1 MNILKSA
8 AIVAV
13 GLMALAGCQKAT
25 VDTSADEAAIRA
37 ATAAWAAD
45 YNAGNAEAVAAHY
58 AEDGVLQPPDASSA
72 SGRAAIAAFIA
83 ADSAKS
89 QAAGLKFVIPGDGPI
104 GISGD
109 LAYEAGSFS
118 VADSAG
124 ATVAT
129 GKYIG
134 VFNRID
140 GKWLLVR
147 DTYNMDAPAAPAP
160 AAEGDAAA
168 EPAAG

>member
-1 MNILKSA
+1 MHILKSA

-13 GLMALAGCQKAT
+13 GLIALAGCQKAA

-45 YNAGNAEAVAAHY
+45 YNAGDADAVAAHY
-58 AEDGVLQPPDASSA
+58 AEDAVLQPPGASSA
-72 SGRAAIAAFIA
+72 SGRAAIREFIA
-83 ADSAKS
+83 GDSAAS
-89 QAAGLKFVIPGDGPI
+89 MAAGLKFNIPGDGPV

-109 LAYEAGSFS
+109 LAYEAGTFS
-118 VADSAG
+118 VTDAAG

-129 GKYIG
+129 GKYMG
-134 VFNRID
+134 VFRNID

-147 DTYNMDAPAAPAP
+147 DTWNMDAAVAP
-160 AAEGDAAA
+160 AAA
-168 EPAAG
+168 EETVAESATG